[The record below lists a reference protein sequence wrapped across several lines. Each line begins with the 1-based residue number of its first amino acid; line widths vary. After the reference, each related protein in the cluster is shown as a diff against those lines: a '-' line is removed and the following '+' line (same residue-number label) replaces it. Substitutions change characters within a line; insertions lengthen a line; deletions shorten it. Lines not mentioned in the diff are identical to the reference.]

1 MLGPLAA
8 PTAPRRLLGLAV
20 LPTTDGTPLRPR
32 RAAIDVIGSTIA
44 AVHPLDAGAEPPPA
58 PPDAIVEDFGDRMV
72 TPAFIDGH
80 THLALTSLR
89 GLAVPEHAD
98 ANLVEDFFFKIET
111 RTTAED
117 VRAFVRMGAYEAL
130 LHGTALVWDHYY
142 HTDAVLAGLLDV
154 GLPAVIAPTLQDLG
168 GPGVDQREIALE
180 RTAAIAADPAL
191 AARGIF
197 AAYGPH
203 ATDTVS
209 DALFTRVA
217 ELAER
222 HALPVHCHVAQS
234 LDELERVR
242 ELRGCS
248 PLDVLRRTGVLDA
261 APRSLLI
268 HNIFVTEADVAA
280 LDADRVALGFCPH
293 SKEIFAY
300 LPDIRAWQAARLPWF
315 IGTDCAA
322 SNDAINIQ
330 RELRATAGLRTV
342 GVTWSP
348 AHQAFLD
355 SGSLDD
361 ARDAWRERAR
371 DRAKTPWLADPRAL
385 LDRVWGI
392 PGSLHPAFRAG
403 VIAPG
408 ALANLSVWDL
418 DHPTFWPARE
428 PVRALTMSDTTGALH
443 NVMAAGRWIGT
454 HGDYARSV
462 VATDAYREAHRE
474 ASERLA
480 ALERRL

>member
-1 MLGPLAA
+1 MSGPTAVSN
-8 PTAPRRLLGLAV
+8 APRRLLGRAV
-20 LPTTDGTPLRPR
+20 LPPDGDAPLSPVP
-32 RAAIDVIGSTIA
+32 AAIDLAGSTIT
-44 AVHPLDAGAEPPPA
+44 AVHRLDTGAPPPPA
-58 PPDAIVEDFGDRMV
+58 PPGAVVEDLGERMI

-80 THLALTSLR
+80 SHLALTALR
-89 GLAVPEHAD
+89 GLSVPEDAD
-98 ANLVEDFFFKIET
+98 ANLVEDFFFRIES

-117 VRAFVRMGAYEAL
+117 IRAFVRMGAYEAL

-142 HTDAVLAGLLDV
+142 YPDAVISGLLDV
-154 GLPAVIAPTLQDLG
+154 GLPAVVAPTLQDVS
-168 GPGVDQREIALE
+168 GPGVDQREASLE
-180 RTAAIAADPAL
+180 RTATIAGDASL

-209 DALFTRVA
+209 DGLFARVA
-217 ELAER
+217 ELSEK

-248 PLDVLRRTGVLDA
+248 PLDVLDRAGVLA
-261 APRSLLI
+261 ASPRTLLI
-268 HNIFVTEADVAA
+268 HNIFVTEAQIAA

-315 IGTDCAA
+315 VATDCAA
-322 SNDAINIQ
+322 SNDALNLQ

-348 AHQAFLD
+348 PHQAFLD
-355 SGSLDD
+355 SGALDD

-371 DRAKTPWLADPRAL
+371 DRAKTTWLADPRAL
-385 LDRVWGI
+385 LDRVWTI
-392 PGSLHPAFRAG
+392 PGGLHPAFRAG
-403 VIAPG
+403 AIAPG
-408 ALANLSVWDL
+408 ALANLAVWDL

-443 NVMAAGRWIGT
+443 NLMAAGRWVGV

-462 VATDAYREAHRE
+462 VSTDAYRAHHRE
-474 ASERLA
+474 ATERLA
-480 ALERRL
+480 ALEARL